1 MNLDRSRAY
10 WTMRVAL
17 LTVFVAA
24 GAVPREVLDM
34 ARRNL
39 EKIDM
44 TCPVCRVELEHRA
57 QEEVTEQLQH
67 GDYPTHSVTRS
78 HSYRCPNCRRMTTPH
93 GAELFARMEAREW
106 REE

>member
-17 LTVFVAA
+17 LAVFVAA

-39 EKIDM
+39 ERLDM
-44 TCPVCRVELEHRA
+44 TCPVCSTELEHRA

-67 GDYPTHSVTRS
+67 GDYPT

>member
-10 WTMRVAL
+10 WQMRVAL
-17 LTVFVAA
+17 LTVFHAA
-24 GAVPREVLDM
+24 GLIPRDVLDM

-44 TCPVCRVELEHRA
+44 TCPVCSTKLEHRQGEDVVEIA
-57 QEEVTEQLQH
+57 QS
-67 GDYPTHSVTRS
+67 GNFPDYSVTS
-78 HSYRCPNCRRMTTPH
+78 WHSYRCPTCRRMTTPH

-106 REE
+106 RDE

>member
-1 MNLDRSRAY
+1 MTNPRSRAY
-10 WTMRVAL
+10 WQMRVAL
-17 LTVFVAA
+17 LTVFHAA
-24 GAVPREVLDM
+24 GLIPRDVLDM

-39 EKIDM
+39 EDVEM

-78 HSYRCPNCRRMTTPH
+78 HSYRCPNCRRMTVPH

-106 REE
+106 RDE

>member
-1 MNLDRSRAY
+1 MTNPRSRAY

-39 EKIDM
+39 ERLDM
-44 TCPVCRVELEHRA
+44 TCPVCSTELEHRQGEDVVEMA
-57 QEEVTEQLQH
+57 QS
-67 GDYPTHSVTRS
+67 GNFPDYSVTS
-78 HSYRCPNCRRMTTPH
+78 WHAYKCRKCGRDTGPR
-93 GAELFARMEAREW
+93 GAKFIARQEAREW
-106 REE
+106 RGE